1 MRKRDH
7 RHRRRIVPLIGDWIT
22 AQLAFLV
29 LWLLRVL
36 GPDLAP
42 RIVGG
47 LARRFG
53 PMLKTSRVARE
64 NLALAMPDLSE
75 AEREGI
81 VRGVWENLGR
91 TAAEYPHLETYYDFE
106 HDDSYPVDEQP
117 PAPRSEVK
125 GSSIFL
131 RLADSNQPVIVFA
144 AHLANWELPA
154 VCAAKHGLEATTL
167 YRPPNNRFIADY
179 ILSKRQGVMGK
190 LVPAT
195 RQASLEMAAVLAKG
209 GILGVLV
216 DQSYFGGIRAPFFGI
231 EVPSSPVVARL
242 ARQFDCPV
250 HGCRAV
256 RLPGG
261 RFRLELTEA
270 LDLPRD
276 GDGKIDLVG
285 ATTAVNAV
293 IEGWIR
299 EHPEQ
304 WLWLHRRWKQR

>member
-7 RHRRRIVPLIGDWIT
+7 RHRRRLLPLIGDWFT

-29 LWLLRVL
+29 LGLLRGL

-42 RIVGG
+42 NIVGG

-53 PMLKTSRVARE
+53 PILKTSRIARE
-64 NLALAMPDLSE
+64 NLALAMAELSE
-75 AEREGI
+75 DERERI

-91 TAAEYPHLETYYDFE
+91 TAAEYPHLEAYYDFE
-106 HDDSYPVDEQP
+106 PDDRYPVDEQP
-117 PAPRSEVK
+117 PAARSEVK
-125 GSSIFL
+125 GELNFL
-131 RLADSNQPVIVFA
+131 QLAESDRPAIVFA

-154 VCAAKHGLEATTL
+154 VCAARHGLEVTTL

-190 LVPAT
+190 LVPTT
-195 RQASLEMAAVLAKG
+195 RQASLEMAAVLSRG

-216 DQSYFGGIRAPFFGI
+216 DQSYFGGVRAPFFGI

-250 HGCRAV
+250 HGSRAV

-261 RFRLELTEA
+261 RFRLELTDA

-276 GDGKIDLVG
+276 EEGKIDLVG